1 MRSGASAE
9 LGGGLLTGG
18 VAFRVFLWLV
28 PFGLVLATVLSGW
41 SEYDPG
47 SLESAA
53 RELGVGAA
61 AAQAAAE
68 SLQSGDRRLVLV
80 LAVGL
85 VALAWFTLGAIRAFV
100 LAYALAWQLE
110 PPRIRHP
117 FRSIAAY
124 NGLFVAAMLGAAG
137 HAWLLEQIGA
147 TGLLGVLVTFAATTA
162 IALCAMWLLPLRATQ
177 PRDLLPGAVLFA
189 VGNQL
194 VQVAVLVYF
203 APELGERRETYGAF
217 GAAATML
224 IWLYVLSRLATGAA
238 FLNATVW
245 TYRQEGSEPVRG
257 S

>member
-1 MRSGASAE
+1 
-9 LGGGLLTGG
+9 
-18 VAFRVFLWLV
+18 
-28 PFGLVLATVLSGW
+28 
-41 SEYDPG
+41 
-47 SLESAA
+47 
-53 RELGVGAA
+53 
-61 AAQAAAE
+61 
-68 SLQSGDRRLVLV
+68 
-80 LAVGL
+80 
-85 VALAWFTLGAIRAFV
+85 
-100 LAYALAWQLE
+100 
-110 PPRIRHP
+110 
-117 FRSIAAY
+117 
-124 NGLFVAAMLGAAG
+124 
-137 HAWLLEQIGA
+137 
-147 TGLLGVLVTFAATTA
+147 
-162 IALCAMWLLPLRATQ
+162 MWLLPLRATQ

>member
-1 MRSGASAE
+1 
-9 LGGGLLTGG
+9 
-18 VAFRVFLWLV
+18 
-28 PFGLVLATVLSGW
+28 VLATVLSGW

-100 LAYALAWQLE
+100 LAYALAWQLGSTD
-110 PPRIRHP
+110 PSRSARSPSTMGLRRRDARRGRTRLAARADRRSGAPRRA
-117 FRSIAAY
+117 RA
-124 NGLFVAAMLGAAG
+124 
-137 HAWLLEQIGA
+137 
-147 TGLLGVLVTFAATTA
+147 FAATTA
-162 IALCAMWLLPLRATQ
+162 IALSRDVAPTTPGHQ

-203 APELGERRETYGAF
+203 APELGERQETYGAS
-217 GAAATML
+217 APRRRC
-224 IWLYVLSRLATGAA
+224 SS
-238 FLNATVW
+238 
-245 TYRQEGSEPVRG
+245 GST